1 MDFDWMKI
9 AQAAMLIMFIVVLYP
24 AFKWWTKHGPK
35 AQKGDW
41 NAALL
46 PLVGVVLFI
55 LLLISMVR

>member
-1 MDFDWMKI
+1 MDWMKI
-9 AQAAMLIMFIVVLYP
+9 AQAGLLIMFIIVLFP
-24 AFKWWTKHGPK
+24 AARWWSKNSPK

-55 LLLISMVR
+55 AFLVYMVRN

>member
-9 AQAAMLIMFIVVLYP
+9 AQAAMLIMFIVVIYP

-35 AQKGDW
+35 AEKGDW

>member
-9 AQAAMLIMFIVVLYP
+9 AQAAMLIMFIAVLYP

-35 AQKGDW
+35 AEKGDW

-55 LLLISMVR
+55 MLLMTMVR

>member
-1 MDFDWMKI
+1 MDFDWTRVLY
-9 AQAAMLIMFIVVLYP
+9 AGALIMMIVVIYP

-35 AQKGDW
+35 AEKGDW

-55 LLLISMVR
+55 LLLISLVR

>member
-9 AQAAMLIMFIVVLYP
+9 AQAAMLIMFIIVIYP

-55 LLLISMVR
+55 MLLISLVR

>member
-1 MDFDWMKI
+1 MDFDWLKI
-9 AQAAMLIMFIVVLYP
+9 AQAAMLIMFIIVIYP